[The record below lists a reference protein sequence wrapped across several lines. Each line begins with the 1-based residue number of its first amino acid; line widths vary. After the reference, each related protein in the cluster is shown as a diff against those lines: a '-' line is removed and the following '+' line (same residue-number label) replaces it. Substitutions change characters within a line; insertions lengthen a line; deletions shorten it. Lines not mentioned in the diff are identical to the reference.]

1 MLSSGGMLL
10 LCLPSIISAFAP
22 FPSVIHQEQWKHI
35 TVPKPCASRI
45 GPVTSIHSI
54 GQSTHQQQQPSS
66 PGLTTLTLFY
76 HDDRGTNEREPSP
89 QQRRLGRNDDDNNN
103 NNNNNSIDWER
114 SINHVLRASQKSF
127 KHVESGTNRLLNR
140 QPLIALAIFIGAG
153 AMVAYMMGTI
163 FLGGYIET
171 WNPAENDVV
180 PYWDDPVLVIERK
193 VGR

>member
-1 MLSSGGMLL
+1 MKSFGWSTQR
-10 LCLPSIISAFAP
+10 
-22 FPSVIHQEQWKHI
+22 HQ
-35 TVPKPCASRI
+35 PNPRD
-45 GPVTSIHSI
+45 
-54 GQSTHQQQQPSS
+54 
-66 PGLTTLTLFY
+66 LTTLALFY
-76 HDDRGTNEREPSP
+76 HDERGTHEQEPSH
-89 QQRRLGRNDDDNNN
+89 RRLLRQDHNGNDNNN
-103 NNNNNSIDWER
+103 NNNNNDDLDWER

-140 QPLIALAIFIGAG
+140 QPLVALAIFVGAG
-153 AMVAYMMGTI
+153 AMVAYMMGMI

>member
-1 MLSSGGMLL
+1 MF
-10 LCLPSIISAFAP
+10 CLPSIITAFARSP
-22 FPSVIHQEQWKHI
+22 TVIHQKQWKHI
-35 TVPKPCASRI
+35 
-45 GPVTSIHSI
+45 PVREPTSSLTIPAMSIQSI
-54 GQSTHQQQQPSS
+54 GLFTKQHQPS
-66 PGLTTLTLFY
+66 PRDLTTRTLFY
-76 HDDRGTNEREPSP
+76 HDERGTHEQEPS
-89 QQRRLGRNDDDNNN
+89 QLRQRQDYNGNNN
-103 NNNNNSIDWER
+103 NDNDNIDWER

-140 QPLIALAIFIGAG
+140 QPLVALAIFVGAG
-153 AMVAYMMGTI
+153 AMVAYMMGMI

>member
-1 MLSSGGMLL
+1 MKSFG
-10 LCLPSIISAFAP
+10 
-22 FPSVIHQEQWKHI
+22 W
-35 TVPKPCASRI
+35 
-45 GPVTSIHSI
+45 
-54 GQSTHQQQQPSS
+54 STQRHQPS
-66 PGLTTLTLFY
+66 PHDLTTLALFY
-76 HDDRGTNEREPSP
+76 HDERGTHEQEPSHR
-89 QQRRLGRNDDDNNN
+89 RRLRQDHNGNDNNN
-103 NNNNNSIDWER
+103 NNNNNNDDLDWER

-140 QPLIALAIFIGAG
+140 QPLVALAIFVGAG
-153 AMVAYMMGTI
+153 AMVAYMMGMI